1 MIKPTSATVA
11 LTAFIVLVFILTC
24 RFLEQT
30 PFGMPA
36 ELEYFAP
43 PAVISGRL

>member
-1 MIKPTSATVA
+1 MIKSTSATVA
-11 LTAFIVLVFILTC
+11 LTAVIVLVFIFVC

-36 ELEYFAP
+36 ELEGFTP